1 MTFQT
6 GDAEVDATL
15 NRALAAS
22 HALDVAD
29 GIGTLHLRH
38 WPGPIGAER
47 LLLFHGGSG
56 SWLHWIKNVEVL
68 SGQYDVWTLD
78 LPALGWSTDQDK
90 PYEVSL
96 AVERILSVMKA
107 QPALQSVHLV
117 AFSWGCVAASLIA
130 TRKKDWVKSIFLVGP
145 ASLGVRK
152 RPAERLPLIR
162 RHRGM
167 SREEVL
173 SAQRQN
179 LELLMISRPE
189 RVDACAVHIQDI
201 NHQMARFNS
210 AQYYASTL
218 VIDQIGHIDRP
229 LSVIYGDQDAPA
241 LPDIEGIGQEMRM
254 QNPAMRFVI
263 VPDCG
268 HWLQYEQPE
277 VFHRYL
283 SLHLS
288 STDTAAGTF

>member
-1 MTFQT
+1 
-6 GDAEVDATL
+6 
-15 NRALAAS
+15 
-22 HALDVAD
+22 
-29 GIGTLHLRH
+29 
-38 WPGPIGAER
+38 
-47 LLLFHGGSG
+47 
-56 SWLHWIKNVEVL
+56 
-68 SGQYDVWTLD
+68 
-78 LPALGWSTDQDK
+78 
-90 PYEVSL
+90 
-96 AVERILSVMKA
+96 
-107 QPALQSVHLV
+107 
-117 AFSWGCVAASLIA
+117 
-130 TRKKDWVKSIFLVGP
+130 
-145 ASLGVRK
+145 
-152 RPAERLPLIR
+152 
-162 RHRGM
+162 M

-218 VIDQIGHIDRP
+218 VIDQIGQIDRP

-241 LPDIEGIGQEMRM
+241 LPDIEGIGQEMLM
-254 QNPAMRFVI
+254 KNPATRFLI

-277 VFHRYL
+277 VFHRHL

-288 STDTAAGTF
+288 SMDMGAGTF